1 MTVVVRVVLVK
12 VPVQDNRG
20 RFGSMGVILGLGPV
34 VIEFVDS
41 EADPD
46 RRPESPN
53 REAGNCSPSEVRTKH
68 RATVE
73 KSRLPVKDR
82 PSEHLPD
89 RFCSYAALVKRQ
101 YTKD

>member
-1 MTVVVRVVLVK
+1 VIVRVVLVK
-12 VPVQDNRG
+12 MPVQDNRC

-41 EADPD
+41 KADPD

-53 REAGNCSPSEVRTKH
+53 CEAGNCSPSAAHGNH

-82 PSEHLPD
+82 PSEPLPD
-89 RFCSYAALVKRQ
+89 RSCSYAALVKRQ